1 MKLTYFDVHGGR
13 GEPIRLAMF
22 LGKLDF
28 HDNRFPFSDFAEVRQ
43 STPLG
48 QVPTLELKGE
58 TITQCNAITRYVG
71 RLTNLYPSDPYQ
83 ALKCDEIMEAIE
95 DISYRL
101 AATLAVPENQLKQAR
116 EQVLEVYIVPQLQW
130 LQKKLDA
137 AGDYFADNRLTVADL
152 KVMVYLSWLGSGM
165 LEHIPTSVVADHV
178 PDLGHYYKRIKLM
191 PEIMDYYHSVQE

>member
-28 HDNRFPFSDFAEVRQ
+28 HDHRFPFSDFAEVRK

-48 QVPTLELKGE
+48 QVPTLEINGD

-71 RLTNLYPSDPYQ
+71 KLTNLYPADPYK
-83 ALKCDEIMEAIE
+83 ALLCDELMEAVE

-101 AATLAVPENQLKQAR
+101 VGTFGMSGDELKQSR
-116 EQVLEVYIVPQLQW
+116 EKILKHYIEPQLNW
-130 LQKKLDA
+130 LELKLA
-137 AGDYFADNRLTVADL
+137 NAEDYFVDDRLTIADL
-152 KVMVYLSWLGSGM
+152 KVFVYLSWLGSGT
-165 LEHIPTSVVADHV
+165 LDHIPQQIVTEHTPKLASY
-178 PDLGHYYKRIKLM
+178 LLRIKSM
-191 PEIMDYYHSVQE
+191 PEIIDYYNSVS